1 MKKLKLLL
9 VAMMMII
16 ASATP
21 VSAQFKFGP
30 KVGMTVNSLHFDRS
44 TFSSENRTGFT
55 GGIMVEGTLPLIG
68 LGFDAA
74 AMYVRR
80 SVELTENNAVYTS
93 NRDYFEIPVNLK
105 FKLSLPVIKP
115 FITTGPSFA
124 FLTSR
129 RAISN
134 AFTSK
139 SFDTVWNFGL
149 GVELLSHLQVAA
161 SYGLGLNK
169 TIKSQLTSNT
179 QNVIPTE
186 GKNRVWTI
194 TAAYLF

>member
-1 MKKLKLLL
+1 MKNLKLLL
-9 VAMMMII
+9 VAVMVII
-16 ASATP
+16 ASAIP
-21 VSAQFKFGP
+21 ASAQFKFGP

-55 GGIMVEGTLPLIG
+55 GGLMVEGTVPLIG

-80 SVELTENNAVYTS
+80 SVEMTENGSVFTA
-93 NRDYFEIPVNLK
+93 NRDYFEIPVNVK
-105 FKLSLPVIKP
+105 FKLSLPIIKP
-115 FITTGPSFA
+115 FVTTGPSFA

-149 GVELLSHLQVAA
+149 GVEVLSHLQVAA

-169 TIKSQLTSNT
+169 TIKSQFTSNS